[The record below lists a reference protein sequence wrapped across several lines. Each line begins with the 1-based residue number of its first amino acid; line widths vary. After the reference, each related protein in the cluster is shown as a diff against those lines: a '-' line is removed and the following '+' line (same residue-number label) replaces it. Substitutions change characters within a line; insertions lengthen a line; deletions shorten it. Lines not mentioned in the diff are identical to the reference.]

1 MRIKKMFVN
10 LSVTILALS
19 SACSAAALPSLHSS
33 STNWTSDGISILSS
47 QAAARD
53 FYLRIMP
60 LGASITRRDPHAP
73 SDPHRNGYR
82 KALRDKLRADGW
94 KVNMVG
100 NVNYGDMAGNVS
112 RDGALLNSP

>member
-1 MRIKKMFVN
+1 MKTSLFVVVVA
-10 LSVTILALS
+10 SLASSGSAIALPPLQSS
-19 SACSAAALPSLHSS
+19 SA
-33 STNWTSDGISILSS
+33 NWTQDGLSRIAS

-60 LGASITRRDPHAP
+60 LGASITKGEPHAP
-73 SDPHRNGYR
+73 GDPHGNGYR

-100 NVNYGDMAGNVS
+100 NVNYGDMVDNVS
-112 RDGALLNSP
+112 HM